1 MRFLFASNLQLT
13 LLYLYPHWIQDINGT
28 YETKFGS
35 PTLYDASIPST
46 LQFMAER
53 DVRPAIAESNVFQVS
68 LRFQIT
74 GMGWVEITAGYELV
88 LDASQK
94 TRCQLEVSAE

>member
-1 MRFLFASNLQLT
+1 MLRNLLLT
-13 LLYLYPHWIQDINGT
+13 LLYLHPHWIQDINGT

-53 DVRPAIAESNVFQVS
+53 DVRPAIADSNIFQVS
-68 LRFQIT
+68 SRLQIT
-74 GMGWVEITAGYELV
+74 GMGWVEIAAGYELV
-88 LDASQK
+88 SGASQK
-94 TRCQLEVSAE
+94 THCQLEVSAE